1 MEIARK
7 RIEELVDYGSFVEIG
22 ESITARFT
30 DFCSP
35 SDAKDGDGIIT
46 GYGTMGGKLVYI
58 YSQKNTSMGGSLGEM
73 HGRKLQIFQKIVSKQ
88 HTQQ

>member
-7 RIEELVDYGSFVEIG
+7 RIEELIDYGSFVEIG

-30 DFCSP
+30 DFCNP

-46 GYGTMGGKLVYI
+46 G
-58 YSQKNTSMGGSLGEM
+58 
-73 HGRKLQIFQKIVSKQ
+73 
-88 HTQQ
+88 